1 MQRLQAII
9 SGRVQ
14 GVSFRYY
21 TQQEAQKLGVKGW
34 VRNRPDRTV
43 EVTAEGDRDKLD
55 KLLAF
60 LHHGPPAAK
69 VDSVNVTWSDGTG
82 EFDDFRITYFR

>member
-1 MQRLQAII
+1 MQRLHAII

-34 VRNRPDRTV
+34 IRNRPERTV
-43 EVTAEGDRDKLD
+43 EVTAEGERDKLD
-55 KLLAF
+55 DLLAF

-69 VDSVNVTWSDGTG
+69 VENVQSTWSDAIG
-82 EFDDFRITYFR
+82 EFSDFQITYFR